1 MTKKT
6 NSNVSVPDDIYV
18 QLQRYA
24 EKNKVPL
31 AVVLRSALPIG
42 LKSKNL
48 KDDIEK
54 GFKTKKRN
62 ALQVKIDAL
71 IKQKASI

>member
-54 GFKTKKRN
+54 SFKTKKRN

>member
-1 MTKKT
+1 MTTKT
-6 NSNVSVPDDIYV
+6 NSNVSVPADVYV

-48 KDDIEK
+48 KNDIEK

-62 ALQVKIDAL
+62 AIQLKIDAL

>member
-6 NSNVSVPDDIYV
+6 NSNVSVPDDVYV
-18 QLQRYA
+18 QLHRYA
-24 EKNKVPL
+24 EKNKVPI

-48 KDDIEK
+48 KDDIDK